1 MGGFPR
7 SVAVI
12 ALTPTNT
19 LDSTDASRCR
29 NVANGSIRTVGR
41 VMGMRKTPRSLRS
54 DAVRKSFGNNFD
66 AATGKTV
73 SAVAS
78 LIAVASV
85 SSGVHAQTPNLP
97 PVNVDA
103 PKERPRPTASRPT
116 ADQVRAR
123 NALRRAAQ
131 RQQAA
136 TAPVANPSPGAPDRN
151 PYADPAAP
159 YKVDHVQAGGKFPE
173 KLVDTPK
180 SITVLSKEVLEDK
193 NATSLKTAIL
203 STAGV
208 TLGTG
213 EGGNAFGDRF
223 FIRGFDAR
231 NDIFIDGVRDPGVSV
246 RENFFTEQVEILRG
260 PGSSFSGR
268 GIAGG
273 AINIVTKQAVTE
285 KSFYNMDTS
294 FGTDKTKRVTLD
306 VNQVIN
312 PTFAVRAGGLFQDA
326 GVAGRDY
333 VTDDRSGFFIATTW
347 KPIDAVKVTTDYIH
361 TYQHGIP
368 DFGVPYYRPGS
379 APYTTT
385 AGGPYPDFGSNRN
398 NFYGFVNRDFFKVK
412 QDIGTINSEIY
423 VTPDLMLSDKIRLSR
438 SVNDY
443 VGTLAESPTAPIPL
457 TAATVT
463 ANPQSRYQVTS
474 VLANQSEATYKF
486 DTGGFRHTALG
497 GVEVSRETSFIDKYA
512 GLDSELTTGPKF
524 TPGGS
529 TSGVSVFSPQY
540 TFLNTFDTPRML
552 GAPTNL
558 SVDTK
563 SVYAMDSANYRDL
576 VILNGGIRYDDYT
589 VKTSGYG
596 TVGGVQTF
604 GAQSA
609 EFGLPNFNLGV
620 TLKPLPNGSVYAAYA
635 TSSNPVGAEF
645 DGTSSAYGGI
655 SPVLNGANTQIF
667 GPEKNKAIELGTKW
681 ELFDRHLLLTAALFQ
696 TEKENARE
704 AQNVG
709 STAAAA
715 KVPGCAYNLPAGSG
729 NVSCITAGG
738 AYRIRGID
746 LGVGGKLTDKWSVFG
761 GLVLM
766 QSEVTKSLAPS
777 ANTTLYPTNV
787 GLPLANIAHQSFSML
802 SKYQLTDVWE
812 LGGQAVYRSGIR
824 GGTLLAA
831 NQGTSI
837 PDYWR
842 FDMFAEAKV
851 DKHWTVKLFVNN
863 IFDKRYYDALYQ
875 SATPFVLEA
884 PGRAAYLVVSARY

>member
-1 MGGFPR
+1 MAR
-7 SVAVI
+7 A
-12 ALTPTNT
+12 
-19 LDSTDASRCR
+19 
-29 NVANGSIRTVGR
+29 
-41 VMGMRKTPRSLRS
+41 PRSLRS
-54 DAVRKSFGNNFD
+54 TAGRKSLGNNFD
-66 AATGKTV
+66 VATGRTV

-78 LIAVASV
+78 LVAVASV
-85 SSGVHAQTPNLP
+85 SSAAQAQQSNLP
-97 PVNVDA
+97 PVTVDA
-103 PKERPRPTASRPT
+103 PVERPRPAASKPT
-116 ADQVRAR
+116 PDQVRAR

-136 TAPVANPSPGAPDRN
+136 TAPVANPSPGAPDRD

-193 NATSLKTAIL
+193 NATTLKQAIL

-260 PGSSFSGR
+260 PGSSFAGR
-268 GIAGG
+268 GTTGG
-273 AINIVTKQAVTE
+273 AINIVTKQATTE

-312 PTFAVRAGGLFQDA
+312 STFAVRVGGLFQDA

-333 VTDDRSGFFIATTW
+333 VTDDRSGAFIATTW
-347 KPIDAVKVTTDYIH
+347 KPVDAVKITTAYVH
-361 TYQHGIP
+361 TYLHGIP

-379 APYTTT
+379 PAPGNVFSST

-423 VTPDLMLSDKIRLSR
+423 VTPDLMLSDKIRVSR

-443 VGTLAESPTAPIPL
+443 IGTLAESPTAPIPL

-463 ANPQSRYQVTS
+463 ANPQSRYQVTD
-474 VLANQSEATYKF
+474 VVANQSEATYKF

-497 GVEVSRETSFIDKYA
+497 GVEISRETSFIDKYA
-512 GLDSELTTGPKF
+512 GLNSELTTGPAF

-529 TSGVSVFSPQY
+529 TSGVSVFAPQY

-645 DGTSSAYGGI
+645 DGTSTAYGGI
-655 SPVLNGANTQIF
+655 APVLNGSSNQIF

-704 AQNVG
+704 SQNV
-709 STAAAA
+709 TAATATA
-715 KVPGCAYNLPAGSG
+715 TCPYPVTVPPTTGT
-729 NVSCITAGG
+729 VSCLTAGA

-746 LGVGGKLTDKWSVFG
+746 LGVGGKITDKWSVFG

-777 ANTTLYPTNV
+777 PQPSLYPTNV
-787 GLPLANIAHQSFSML
+787 GRPLANVAHQSFSML
-802 SKYQLTDVWE
+802 TKYQLTDVWE
-812 LGGQAVYRSGIR
+812 LGGQAVYRSQIY

-837 PDYWR
+837 PGYWR
-842 FDMFAEAKV
+842 FDAFAEAKV
-851 DKHWTVKLFVNN
+851 DKHWTVKLFLNN

-884 PGRAAYLVVSARY
+884 PGRAAYLVLSARY